1 MNPTNRRSLWT
12 LLALGGLLLTPT
24 LAGARITPVHGKVKV
39 AREAKFKQLMSGR
52 ASAQMKQAA
61 FTDARRVVQKIVRN
75 PRVSLTSTDK
85 AALGL
90 ASPQQRAKLLKD
102 EAGFTVKSRNWK
114 ISGTDRRAK
123 RLVVTIPR
131 DNQSKL
137 DIMNKVMSPNNVLF
151 MPAGGHSKYVWNGG
165 VADLWGMYNGSSQLR
180 ANSYPMFST
189 WMSDAEAKRMYTI
202 FSASKTGGWNGF
214 NEVLGPQKMAHGRPG
229 MWPVTRSTR
238 NKQRTGNSCTTGFIR
253 APVGERK
260 ANYGWI
266 DQLQNKA
273 AQANSRIR
281 GVNLSSQTLLEAVS
295 GKSTAERGRIF
306 DAVKRGLPR
315 SERASVDRL
324 KGEVDLVA
332 AVTPRFPMELL
343 HRERLA
349 KMANI
354 VGDPVGPG
362 GAKQKFK
369 GGDPTRIGVMF
380 QFEKAPRN
388 SYSYNRGW

>member
-1 MNPTNRRSLWT
+1 MNPNRRTLLT
-12 LLALGGLLLTPT
+12 LLALGSLLLTPA
-24 LAGARITPVHGKVKV
+24 LASARISPVHGKVKA
-39 AREAKFKQLMSGR
+39 AREAKFKSLMNGR
-52 ASAQMKQAA
+52 ASSQMKQQA
-61 FTDARRVVQKIVRN
+61 FNDARRVVKKIVRN
-75 PRVSLTSTDK
+75 PRTNLNSTDK

-114 ISGTDRRAK
+114 VSGTNRRAK

-131 DNQSKL
+131 DNQTKL
-137 DIMNKVMSPNNVLF
+137 DIMTKVMSPNNVLF

-189 WMSDAEAKRMYTI
+189 WLSDGEAKRMHSI
-202 FSASKTGGWNGF
+202 FTASKTGGYNGF
-214 NEVLGPQKMAHGRPG
+214 NEVLGPQKMAYGRPG

-238 NKQRTGNSCTTGFIR
+238 NKQRTGNSCTTAFIR

-260 ANYGWI
+260 SSHGWI

-281 GVNLSSQTLLEAVS
+281 GVNLSSQTLLEAVT
-295 GKSTAERGRIF
+295 GKSTAERTRIF

-315 SERASVDRL
+315 SQRANVDRL

-332 AVTPRFPMELL
+332 AVTPRFPMELI
-343 HRERLA
+343 HRTRLA

-369 GGDPTRIGVMF
+369 GADPTRIGVMY
-380 QFEKAPRN
+380 QFERAPRN
-388 SYSYNRGW
+388 TYSYNRGW

>member
-1 MNPTNRRSLWT
+1 MNPKNRRSSLWT
-12 LLALGGLLLTPT
+12 LLTLSGMLLMP
-24 LAGARITPVHGKVKV
+24 AFANARIMPVHGKVKV

-52 ASAQMKQAA
+52 ASSQMKQQA
-61 FTDARRVVQKIVRN
+61 FTAAKRVVQKIVRN
-75 PRVSLTSTDK
+75 PRVNLSSTDK

-114 ISGTDRRAK
+114 VSGTNRRAK

-131 DNQSKL
+131 NNDTKL
-137 DIMNKVMSPNNVLF
+137 DIMTKVMSPNNVMF

-202 FSASKTGGWNGF
+202 FAESKTGGYNGF
-214 NEVLGPQKMAHGRPG
+214 NEVLGPQKLAHGRPG

-253 APVGERK
+253 APIGERK
-260 ANYGWI
+260 SSHGWI

-281 GVNLSSQTLLEAVS
+281 GVDLSSKTLLEAVS
-295 GKSTAERGRIF
+295 GKSTAERTRIF
-306 DAVKRGLPR
+306 DAVKRALPR
-315 SERASVDRL
+315 SQRANVDRL

-343 HRERLA
+343 HRQRLA

-354 VGDPVGPG
+354 VGDPLGPG

-369 GGDPTRIGVMF
+369 GADPTRIGVMY
-380 QFEKAPRN
+380 QFEKAPRG
-388 SYSYNRGW
+388 SYGW